1 MNNNIKVGDSVNPS
15 KTTESE
21 SRITPWQGIAL
32 IFGTNIGA
40 GILSLPY
47 AGRNGGFLALFIALA
62 IAGILTTLSMMYVA
76 EVSLRTNKPLQLSGL
91 AEQYLGHWGR
101 WLVFAAIAINGT
113 GALIGYAAGSGEL
126 LENILGIPPTVGTL
140 LFFALGTFIMYKG
153 LEATGVAEAV
163 ITIAM
168 AAIVVILV
176 MWTFIGPGIEFE
188 NLWILRPYF
197 IIPIMNLAVFTFM
210 AQYVVP
216 ELARGMRDKHPDK
229 IVPTII
235 GGMVATGITLAAVPF
250 AALGLM
256 GTNVSEVVTV
266 SWGQELGP
274 IAYYLAN
281 LFALFAMMTSF
292 LAIGYTTMRNVL
304 DIFHWPQHGWQRAV
318 AVAMTVGLPLIIT
331 FAGFGGFVSALS
343 YAGGIAG
350 VVMSIIPVMLLHAAR
365 KHGDRNPEWSL
376 GWTAHPILQATIII
390 VYGLAFLYSVGSIL
404 GIVPAGWE

>member
-101 WLVFAAIAINGT
+101 WLVFAAIAVNGT

-168 AAIVVILV
+168 AGIVVILV

-266 SWGQELGP
+266 SWGEELGP
-274 IAYYLAN
+274 
-281 LFALFAMMTSF
+281 S
-292 LAIGYTTMRNVL
+292 R
-304 DIFHWPQHGWQRAV
+304 
-318 AVAMTVGLPLIIT
+318 IT
-331 FAGFGGFVSALS
+331 WLTC
-343 YAGGIAG
+343 
-350 VVMSIIPVMLLHAAR
+350 LR
-365 KHGDRNPEWSL
+365 SL
-376 GWTAHPILQATIII
+376 R
-390 VYGLAFLYSVGSIL
+390 
-404 GIVPAGWE
+404 